1 MSDITNGV
9 NASGAIMA
17 IGEGGGFS
25 PLDATKETVDN
36 SIDAGADNIVITCD
50 DDTKT
55 IYISDNGRGMTNRQ
69 MEGAGALY
77 NHVKSEKNAEGE
89 INGKFGVGVDASMIV
104 LSGRKYPSYMFSK
117 TEDGDEVQEMELNW
131 PEACGSSKGL
141 VLKAHGISGKNEKNV
156 WEKYGHVGCES
167 GTLLAIKCDDEVYDK
182 LTAMNLVMELG
193 TTYFELINGG
203 LELSLTRIVNG
214 EKRTDVICANDPF
227 STANLGD
234 EPHIIN
240 IAVEVWENGT
250 GIKMYCNDDIGKKN
264 KEKNLRL
271 FNNGGVKQYV
281 ASCTV
286 GGNAK
291 LVIEAPAPGAV
302 LKGTIN
308 IKCGCPKNVN
318 VKGRGKAK
326 GSKKYELG
334 GRYYARVK
342 KIIDSVAVKEKGQGN
357 LTLQKI
363 VKHSRFMIDCPP
375 SLDKVIGIKMNKSNI
390 KERDIDKS
398 LIDMIE
404 AVSKAFCEGIEAME
418 CEKKP
423 PVRVVDPAPPQ
434 LRVVAPAPPPVRVV
448 DPAPPQLRIVAPT
461 PAIPLLPVVKEA
473 VAPPTPPPQPV
484 VRDREV
490 IVVPPPQRV
499 VPEEGIVVKDILFY
513 MLKTDDMLVLYMDG
527 EQEITRISMYGRGIE
542 LRTWLIAKLEADTV
556 GSFLEF
562 VCKL

>member
-36 SIDAGADNIVITCD
+36 SIDAGASNIEITCD

-55 IYISDNGRGMTNRQ
+55 LYISDNGRGMTSRQ

-77 NHVKSEKNAEGE
+77 NHVKSEKNAETQRQ

-104 LSGRKYPSYMFSK
+104 LSGRKYPSYMYSK
-117 TEDGDEVQEMELNW
+117 TEDSDEVQEMELNW
-131 PEACGSSKGL
+131 PEACGSNKGL

-156 WEKYGHVGCES
+156 WGEYGPVGCES
-167 GTLLAIKCDDEVYDK
+167 GTLLAIKCDEDVYDK
-182 LTAMNLVMELG
+182 LTSMNLAMELG

-203 LELSLTRIVNG
+203 LVLALTHIVNG
-214 EKRTDVICANDPF
+214 EKRTETVSANDPF

-234 EPHIIN
+234 EPHIIE
-240 IAVEVWENGT
+240 ISVEVWENGT

-281 ASCTV
+281 TSFPV

-302 LKGTIN
+302 LKGTIK

-342 KIIDSVAVKEKGQGN
+342 KIIDSVPVKEKGQGN

-404 AVSKAFCEGIEAME
+404 ALSKAFCEGIEAME

-423 PVRVVDPAPPQ
+423 TASVVRAHVVP
-434 LRVVAPAPPPVRVV
+434 
-448 DPAPPQLRIVAPT
+448 
-461 PAIPLLPVVKEA
+461 
-473 VAPPTPPPQPV
+473 APPTPAREVVVPAPAQVRTVVPAPPTTPV
-484 VRDREV
+484 VVRTV
-490 IVVPPPQRV
+490 VVPSAPRV
-499 VPEEGIVVKDILFY
+499 VPEKGIVVKGIRFY
-513 MLKTDDMLVLYMDG
+513 MSENDDMLILTDIG
-527 EQEITRISMYGRGIE
+527 NESEIAKISMYGNGDG
-542 LRTWLIAKLEADTV
+542 LRTWLIAKLQAIDHQN
-556 GSFLEF
+556 FIEF
-562 VCKL
+562 ARGF

>member
-9 NASGAIMA
+9 SASGAIMA

-25 PLDATKETVDN
+25 PLDVTKEMMDN
-36 SIDAGADNIVITCD
+36 SIDAGASNIDITCD

-55 IYISDNGRGMTNRQ
+55 LYISDNGRGMTSRQ

-77 NHVKSEKNAEGE
+77 NHVKSEKNAETQRQ
-89 INGKFGVGVDASMIV
+89 INGKFGIGLNASMIV
-104 LSGRKYPSYMFSK
+104 LSGRKYPSFMFSK
-117 TEDGDEVQEMELNW
+117 TEDSDEVQEMELNW
-131 PEACGSSKGL
+131 PEACGTNKGL

-156 WEKYGHVGCES
+156 WGEYGPDT
-167 GTLLAIKCDDEVYDK
+167 GTLLAIKCDEEVYDK
-182 LTAMNLVMELG
+182 LTAMNLAMDLG

-203 LELSLTRIVNG
+203 LVISLTRIVNG
-214 EKRTDVICANDPF
+214 EKRTETIGANDPF

-234 EPHIIN
+234 EPHIVE
-240 IAVEVWENGT
+240 IAVEVWENSNAGT

-281 ASCTV
+281 TSCIV
-286 GGNAK
+286 SGNAK
-291 LVIEAPAPGAV
+291 LVPEAPAPGAV

-326 GSKKYELG
+326 SSKKYELG

-342 KIIDSVAVKEKGQGN
+342 KIIDRVPVNEKGQGN

-363 VKHSRFMIDCPP
+363 IKHSRFMIDCPP

-398 LIDMIE
+398 LIHMID
-404 AVSKAFCEGIEAME
+404 ALSKAFCEGIEAME

-423 PVRVVDPAPPQ
+423 TAPVVRAHVIPAPLAPPQ
-434 LRVVAPAPPPVRVV
+434 VRAVVPDPVIRE
-448 DPAPPQLRIVAPT
+448 APPQ
-461 PAIPLLPVVKEA
+461 
-473 VAPPTPPPQPV
+473 QV
-484 VRDREV
+484 VREKEKEKEKEKEV
-490 IVVPPPQRV
+490 VVVPHA
-499 VPEEGIVVKDILFY
+499 PEVEIDEGIEVKGIRFY
-513 MLKTDDMLVLYMDG
+513 MLKTDDMLVLTDMDDG
-527 EQEITRISMYGRGIE
+527 NEIARISMYGCGIG
-542 LRTWLIAKLEADTV
+542 LRTWLIAKLQANAWLD
-556 GSFLEF
+556 FIEF
-562 VCKL
+562 VRGF